1 MPIHSETN
9 HPRVQEPPTLWR
21 QFIADQF
28 SWKAQL
34 VGQDQETLGG
44 IELFKHL
51 PPGDLEALAK
61 RCRWRRHTAGQR
73 IVGHMD
79 ETRDVFFI
87 VKGKIRAII
96 YSLSGKEV
104 TFRDISAG
112 DMFGEFSAIDG
123 QPRSAHIIALSDSSI
138 ASMAADEFWHMLRDY
153 PVVAEATLKRLTKQ
167 LRVLSERVF
176 EFSALSVK
184 NRIHA
189 ELLRL
194 ARDHL
199 RGENT
204 AAISPVPTHADI
216 ASRVSTHREAVT
228 RELNDLER
236 TGLIERNRGV
246 LIIRDIEL
254 LIRMVD
260 EVRGQ

>member
-1 MPIHSETN
+1 M
-9 HPRVQEPPTLWR
+9 
-21 QFIADQF
+21 
-28 SWKAQL
+28 
-34 VGQDQETLGG
+34 GQDQETLGG

-51 PPGDLEALAK
+51 PPSDLEALAK

-87 VKGKIRAII
+87 VKGKVRAII

-112 DMFGEFSAIDG
+112 DMFGEFSAIDD
-123 QPRSAHIIALSDSSI
+123 QPRSANVIALMDSLT
-138 ASMAADEFWHMLRDY
+138 ASMPADVFWDVLRSY
-153 PVVAEATLKRLTKQ
+153 PMVAEATLRRLTSQ
-167 LRVLSERVF
+167 LRVLSERVV
-176 EFSALSVK
+176 EFSTLTVK

-194 ARDHL
+194 ARDHM

-228 RELNDLER
+228 RELNDLAR
-236 TGLIERNRGV
+236 AGLIERRHGV
-246 LIIRDIEL
+246 LIIRDVNH
-254 LIRMVD
+254 LIRMVQ
-260 EVRGQ
+260 EVVGQ

>member
-1 MPIHSETN
+1 M
-9 HPRVQEPPTLWR
+9 
-21 QFIADQF
+21 
-28 SWKAQL
+28 
-34 VGQDQETLGG
+34 GQDQETLGG

-51 PPGDLEALAK
+51 PPDDLEALAK

-123 QPRSAHIIALSDSSI
+123 QPRSANVIALMDSLI
-138 ASMAADEFWHMLRDY
+138 ASMPADVFWDVLRSY
-153 PVVAEATLKRLTKQ
+153 PMVAEATLKRLTNQ

-176 EFSALSVK
+176 EFSTLTVK

-194 ARDHL
+194 ARDHM

-204 AAISPVPTHADI
+204 AAISPAPTHAHI

-228 RELNDLER
+228 RELNDLAR
-236 TGLIERNRGV
+236 AGLIERRHGV
-246 LIIRDIEL
+246 LIIRDVNH
-254 LIRMVD
+254 LIRMVR
-260 EVRGQ
+260 EVVGQ